1 MALVV
6 KYFLC
11 VHKDLNPDCWD
22 LLTEAAKAALA
33 YNPNIVEV
41 ETGEWLLLTGQPD
54 QAYQSMCYPSTQPN
68 WS

>member
-1 MALVV
+1 VSETVYFLKVMWGPREMALVV

-11 VHKDLNPDCWD
+11 VHKDLNPDCWA

-54 QAYQSMCYPSTQPN
+54 
-68 WS
+68 